1 MNPVSDT
8 NDDKTVVLGG
18 AAAISA
24 PPPPQRESHSQ
35 NALPIGTRLGEFEV
49 VGLVGEGG
57 FGIVYLAHDHS
68 LERKVAL
75 KEYMPSSLASRA
87 TDASVAVRSERHR
100 ETFEVGRR
108 SFVNEARLLAQFDH
122 PALVKVYR
130 FWEANGTAYMAM
142 PFYDG
147 ITLRDALKA
156 RNGAPD
162 ESWIRKILSPVMD
175 ALEIIHHDNCYHRD
189 IAPDN
194 IMLLRDDRPVLLDFG
209 AARRV
214 IGDMTQA
221 LTVILKPGYAP
232 IEQYAE
238 MPGMKQGPWTDI
250 YALGA
255 VVYFMITG
263 RTPPPSVGRM
273 MQDNFEPLAQ
283 LAAGR
288 YDDAFLRGIDRCLAV
303 KAEDRP
309 QSIADMRALVGFS
322 SSSPLFASTSAPIA
336 NTEPPA
342 SKRDTGVTVVQATAQ
357 ASSRGGATAEA
368 ATAEAATPSKRPN
381 DVWIGATAG
390 SLAVLG
396 IGAYFLF
403 GRGGAPETPK
413 PEAAT
418 SAPAVAAQSAPVTAE
433 TQVVQSAPVSPPAPS
448 RPVSLSAAEQALQ
461 AGASADIGV
470 MIDKVKS
477 PVVIG
482 KDALTFS
489 LRSNRGGYV
498 YVLLHDKGA
507 GTLSRIYPNALDPD
521 NRIAAGKPMR
531 FPRENW
537 TFDADQPKG
546 DWEVIGIVSESP
558 REFDQL
564 SLETRDGIGVA
575 PISAVEAALQRSGAA
590 ALAGTL
596 HCTDGTSACAPNYGV
611 ATFTVSETDVAPE
624 PQARKPA
631 GPAPRTEK
639 AAPQASKPKSQ
650 AQQPGAESEAEYMK
664 KLNKDLDQLLGGK
677 K

>member
-1 MNPVSDT
+1 MNPVPDT

-18 AAAISA
+18 AAATPA
-24 PPPPQRESHSQ
+24 PPPQQRESTSQ
-35 NALPIGTRLGEFEV
+35 NALPVGTRLGEFEI

-142 PFYDG
+142 PYYDG

-156 RNGAPD
+156 RSGAPD

-175 ALEIIHHDNCYHRD
+175 ALEIIHHDNCFHRD

-283 LAAGR
+283 IAAGR
-288 YDDAFLRGIDRCLAV
+288 YEDAFLRGIDHCLAV

-309 QSIADMRALVGFS
+309 QSIADMRTLVGFS
-322 SSSPLFASTSAPIA
+322 SASPLFAPTSTPAPASFEPAPIRRDGA
-336 NTEPPA
+336 ATVAQPARQPVSTTPVTAEVAPKPA
-342 SKRDTGVTVVQATAQ
+342 SRTGI
-357 ASSRGGATAEA
+357 
-368 ATAEAATPSKRPN
+368 
-381 DVWIGATAG
+381 WIGAAVG
-390 SLAVLG
+390 GLAVAG
-396 IGAYFLF
+396 VGAYLLL
-403 GRGGAPETPK
+403 GRSSETQPPK
-413 PEAAT
+413 PEVTA
-418 SAPAVAAQSAPVTAE
+418 SAPAPAPQSAPVARE
-433 TQVVQSAPVSPPAPS
+433 ASPAQSVPAVPVTPPKA
-448 RPVSLSAAEQALQ
+448 VSLGEAEQALQ
-461 AGASADIGV
+461 AAASADIGV
-470 MIDKVKS
+470 MIDKIKT

-489 LRSNRGGYV
+489 LRSNKGGYV

-521 NRIAAGKPMR
+521 NRIAAGKTMR

-546 DWEVIGIVSESP
+546 DWDVIAMVAESP

-564 SLETRDGIGVA
+564 ALETRDGIGVA
-575 PISAVEAALQRSGAA
+575 TVSTVESALQRGGAA
-590 ALAGTL
+590 ALAGTV
-596 HCTDGTSACAPNYGV
+596 HCTDGTTSCSAAYGV
-611 ATFTVSETDVAPE
+611 STFLVSETDVAPE
-624 PQARKPA
+624 PAARKPTEA
-631 GPAPRTEK
+631 APRSDK
-639 AAPQASKPKSQ
+639 PAAQSPKPKSQ
-650 AQQPGAESEAEYMK
+650 AQPQQGSESEAEYMK

>member
-1 MNPVSDT
+1 MSDS

-18 AAAISA
+18 AAASA
-24 PPPPQRESHSQ
+24 PPGAAPAQHADAHSQ
-35 NALPIGTRLGEFEV
+35 NALPLGTRLGEFEV

-87 TDASVAVRSERHR
+87 TNASVAVRSERHR

-130 FWEANGTAYMAM
+130 FWEDNGTAYMAM

-156 RNGAPD
+156 RGSAPD
-162 ESWIRKILSPVMD
+162 ESWIRKILLPVMD
-175 ALEIIHHDNCYHRD
+175 ALEIIHNQSCYHRD

-194 IMLLRDDRPVLLDFG
+194 IMLLADDRPVLLDFG

-263 RTPPPSVGRM
+263 KTPPPSVGRM
-273 MQDNFEPLAQ
+273 MQDSFEPLAT
-283 LAAGR
+283 LAAGK
-288 YDDAFLRGIDRCLAV
+288 YDDAFLRGIDHCLAV

-309 QSIADMRALVGFS
+309 QSIAEMRAAVGAAS
-322 SSSPLFASTSAPIA
+322 ASPLFAPSPAEAPGRPAPTRAATQEAAKTVLASAPNA
-336 NTEPPA
+336 QPQPSA
-342 SKRDTGVTVVQATAQ
+342 KRNTGVLVGAAAGAVVL
-357 ASSRGGATAEA
+357 A
-368 ATAEAATPSKRPN
+368 AA
-381 DVWIGATAG
+381 
-390 SLAVLG
+390 
-396 IGAYFLF
+396 GAYLAF
-403 GRGGAPETPK
+403 GRKAPAPETPPVVEASAPSPK
-413 PEAAT
+413 PASVAETPAQPPAAT
-418 SAPAVAAQSAPVTAE
+418 PAPA
-433 TQVVQSAPVSPPAPS
+433 APVSLAQAQQ
-448 RPVSLSAAEQALQ
+448 RLLASAA
-461 AGASADIGV
+461 ADFGV
-470 MIDKVKS
+470 QIDKLKT
-477 PVVIG
+477 PAAIG
-482 KDALTFS
+482 KDALGFS
-489 LRSNRGGYV
+489 LRAAKGGYV
-498 YVLLHDKGA
+498 YVFLHDKGT
-507 GTLSRIYPNALDPD
+507 GTVLNLFPNALDPD
-521 NRIAAGKPMR
+521 NLLPAGKTMR

-537 TFDADQPKG
+537 TYDADVPRG
-546 DWEVIGIVSESP
+546 DWEVTAIVSESP
-558 REFDQL
+558 REFPGMGLRPQ
-564 SLETRDGIGVA
+564 DGILSA
-575 PISAVEAALQRSGAA
+575 PLAAVEAALTQNGIAAISGALRCADGATQCGDAYGAIAFAISEVDAPVA
-590 ALAGTL
+590 A
-596 HCTDGTSACAPNYGV
+596 AP
-611 ATFTVSETDVAPE
+611 APG
-624 PQARKPA
+624 RKPA
-631 GPAPRTEK
+631 EASPPASKPAQEAKPKSRDK
-639 AAPQASKPKSQ
+639 AAPQDPA
-650 AQQPGAESEAEYMK
+650 AAEAEYMK
-664 KLNKDLDQLLGGK
+664 KLNSDLDQLLGGK

>member
-18 AAAISA
+18 AAANPA
-24 PPPPQRESHSQ
+24 PPPQQRESTSQ
-35 NALPIGTRLGEFEV
+35 NALPIGTRLGEFEI

-283 LAAGR
+283 IAAGR
-288 YDDAFLRGIDRCLAV
+288 YDEAFLHGIDRCLAV

-309 QSIADMRALVGFS
+309 QSIADMRVLVGFS
-322 SSSPLFASTSAPIA
+322 STSPLFASTSASTSAPTA
-336 NTEPPA
+336 AKPEPAA
-342 SKRDTGVTVVQATAQ
+342 SNRD
-357 ASSRGGATAEA
+357 GGATIVQPVRQQSTPANQAAEVA
-368 ATAEAATPSKRPN
+368 VTSGRSKGI
-381 DVWIGATAG
+381 WIGVASGGVA
-390 SLAVLG
+390 LLG
-396 IGAYFLF
+396 IAAYLLI
-403 GRGGAPETPK
+403 GRGSAPPPAK
-413 PEAAT
+413 PEIAS
-418 SAPAVAAQSAPVTAE
+418 SAPVVAAQSSPAANEVVATPLAPTTPTAPV
-433 TQVVQSAPVSPPAPS
+433 
-448 RPVSLSAAEQALQ
+448 RPVSLADAEQALQ
-461 AGASADIGV
+461 AAASPDIGV
-470 MIDKVKS
+470 MIDKVKT

-489 LRSNRGGYV
+489 LRSNKGGYV
-498 YVLLHDKGA
+498 YLLLHDKGA
-507 GTLSRIYPNALDPD
+507 GTVSRIYPNALDPD

-564 SLETRDGIGVA
+564 ALETRDGIGVA
-575 PISAVEAALQRSGAA
+575 SVPTVESALQRSGAG
-590 ALAGTL
+590 ALAGSL
-596 HCTDGTSACAPNYGV
+596 HCADGTTACSTAYGV
-611 ATFTVSETDVAPE
+611 ATFVVSETEAAAE
-624 PQARKPA
+624 PPARKSTEPTPRAEKPA
-631 GPAPRTEK
+631 AQTPK
-639 AAPQASKPKSQ
+639 SKP
-650 AQQPGAESEAEYMK
+650 QQPQQGTESEAEYMK

>member
-1 MNPVSDT
+1 MSDS
-8 NDDKTVVLGG
+8 DEDKTVVFGG
-18 AAAISA
+18 AAAEMA
-24 PPPPQRESHSQ
+24 PTQPPAPARDNSSH
-35 NALPIGTRLGEFEV
+35 NALPIGTRLGEFEL

-87 TDASVAVRSERHR
+87 NDASVAVRSERHR

-147 ITLRDALKA
+147 ITLRDALKE
-156 RNGAPD
+156 RGEPPD
-162 ESWIRKILSPVMD
+162 ETWIRKILGPVMD
-175 ALEIIHHDNCYHRD
+175 ALEIIHNQSCFHRD

-273 MQDNFEPLAQ
+273 MQDNYEPLATI
-283 LAAGR
+283 AAGR
-288 YDDAFLRGIDRCLAV
+288 YDAAFLQGIDRCLAV
-303 KAEDRP
+303 KAEERP
-309 QSIADMRALVGFS
+309 QSIAAMRELVGFS
-322 SSSPLFASTSAPIA
+322 NASPLFAATPTDTAPTVAKTAAPRAAERQTKVSAPDTAKPAVGTEPKTKRNGLLIGAAVGGLVLVSVGGYLVFGRNSVPESAPLQPTAAVSAPIVA
-336 NTEPPA
+336 
-342 SKRDTGVTVVQATAQ
+342 
-357 ASSRGGATAEA
+357 
-368 ATAEAATPSKRPN
+368 PN
-381 DVWIGATAG
+381 
-390 SLAVLG
+390 
-396 IGAYFLF
+396 
-403 GRGGAPETPK
+403 
-413 PEAAT
+413 
-418 SAPAVAAQSAPVTAE
+418 AAQSTPT
-433 TQVVQSAPVSPPAPS
+433 VSPPRQPEPAKA
-448 RPVSLSAAEQALQ
+448 VSLPEATQLLR
-461 AGASADIGV
+461 AGAAADIGV
-470 MIDKVKS
+470 VVDKVKS

-482 KDALTFS
+482 KDALSFG
-489 LRSNRGGYV
+489 LRSTKPGYV
-498 YVLLHDKGA
+498 YLLLHDKGA
-507 GTLSRIYPNALDPD
+507 GTLLQLFPNALDPE
-521 NRIAAGKPMR
+521 NKIAAGTTMR
-531 FPRENW
+531 FPRQNW

-546 DWEVIGIVSESP
+546 DWEVMALVSESP
-558 REFDQL
+558 REFDRL
-564 SLETRDGIGVA
+564 GFVAHDGIA
-575 PISAVEAALQRSGAA
+575 SASVGEVEAALTRNGAQ
-590 ALAGTL
+590 ALTGTL
-596 HCTDGTSACAPNYGV
+596 HCADGSANCAGSYG
-611 ATFTVSETDVAPE
+611 AASFTVSETDAPVASAPPPAKRTAEATPPRE
-624 PQARKPA
+624 PANAPKASASKGKTSAPA
-631 GPAPRTEK
+631 GT
-639 AAPQASKPKSQ
+639 AS
-650 AQQPGAESEAEYMK
+650 EEEYMK
-664 KLNKDLDQLLGGK
+664 KLNKDLDQLLDGK

>member
-1 MNPVSDT
+1 MPV
-8 NDDKTVVLGG
+8 
-18 AAAISA
+18 
-24 PPPPQRESHSQ
+24 
-35 NALPIGTRLGEFEV
+35 GTRLGEFEL

-87 TDASVAVRSERHR
+87 NDSSVAVRSERHR

-147 ITLRDALKA
+147 ITLRDALKE
-156 RNGAPD
+156 RGSPPD
-162 ESWIRKILSPVMD
+162 EAWIRKILSPVMD
-175 ALEIIHHDNCYHRD
+175 ALEIIHNQSCFHRD

-263 RTPPPSVGRM
+263 KTPPPSVGRM
-273 MQDNFEPLAQ
+273 MQDSYEPLATI
-283 LAAGR
+283 AAGR
-288 YDDAFLRGIDRCLAV
+288 YDDSFLQGIDRCLAV

-309 QSIADMRALVGFS
+309 QSIAAMRELVGFGS
-322 SSSPLFASTSAPIA
+322 NATVFAPVANVSPAARAKPAERAVASAPDA
-336 NTEPPA
+336 
-342 SKRDTGVTVVQATAQ
+342 TVVRPAAAPAQ
-357 ASSRGGATAEA
+357 RPAPPVAQGAT
-368 ATAEAATPSKRPN
+368 PKRSN
-381 DVWIGATAG
+381 TILIGAALG
-390 SLAVLG
+390 GLVVIG
-396 IGAYFLF
+396 IGGYLVF
-403 GRGGAPETPK
+403 GRQAPVAP
-413 PEAAT
+413 PVASV
-418 SAPAVAAQSAPVTAE
+418 SAPQVAPPAAQSPVAT
-433 TQVVQSAPVSPPAPS
+433 VSAPLAQPVEPPK
-448 RPVSLSAAEQALQ
+448 PVSLAQAEEALLTN
-461 AGASADIGV
+461 AGVDFGV
-470 MIDKVKS
+470 VVEKVKS

-482 KDALTFS
+482 KDALSFS
-489 LRSNRGGYV
+489 LSSAKSGYL
-498 YVLLHDKGA
+498 YLLLHDKGA
-507 GTLSRIYPNALDPD
+507 GTLSLIFPNALDPE
-521 NRIAAGKPMR
+521 NQIAAGKAVR
-531 FPRENW
+531 FPRPNW
-537 TFDADQPKG
+537 TFDADQPRG
-546 DWEVIGIVSESP
+546 DWEVMALVSESP
-558 REFDQL
+558 RQFDKL
-564 SLETRDGIGVA
+564 GFSPREGIASATVA
-575 PISAVEAALQRSGAA
+575 EVEAALSRAGIKAMAGSVQCADGTANCGAA
-590 ALAGTL
+590 
-596 HCTDGTSACAPNYGV
+596 YGL
-611 ATFTVSETDVAPE
+611 ATFSVNETDAPVVS
-624 PQARKPA
+624 PPAKKPA
-631 GPAPRTEK
+631 EAPAPRAEK
-639 AAPQASKPKSQ
+639 TPPAEKKPGGKGK
-650 AQQPGAESEAEYMK
+650 GAGSDGNPSEEEYMK
-664 KLNKDLDQLLGGK
+664 KLNRDLDQLLGGK

>member
-1 MNPVSDT
+1 MSDS

-18 AAAISA
+18 AAASTPAASA
-24 PPPPQRESHSQ
+24 SAHAADAHSQ
-35 NALPIGTRLGEFEV
+35 NALPLGTRLGEFEV

-87 TDASVAVRSERHR
+87 TNASVAVRSERHR

-130 FWEANGTAYMAM
+130 FWEDNGTAYMAM

-156 RNGAPD
+156 RGSAPD
-162 ESWIRKILSPVMD
+162 ESWIRKILLPVMD
-175 ALEIIHHDNCYHRD
+175 ALEIIHNQSCYHRD

-194 IMLLRDDRPVLLDFG
+194 IMLLADDRPVLLDFG

-263 RTPPPSVGRM
+263 KTPPPSVGRM
-273 MQDNFEPLAQ
+273 MQDSFEPLAT
-283 LAAGR
+283 LVAGK
-288 YDDAFLRGIDRCLAV
+288 YGDAFLRGIDQCLAV

-309 QSIADMRALVGFS
+309 QSIAEMRQAVGIAS
-322 SSSPLFASTSAPIA
+322 ASPLFAPTSSDAPA
-336 NTEPPA
+336 RSAAPRAASQDGARTVAASSQPSKPEEP
-342 SKRDTGVTVVQATAQ
+342 SGKRNTVVLL
-357 ASSRGGATAEA
+357 GAA
-368 ATAEAATPSKRPN
+368 A
-381 DVWIGATAG
+381 GAVVLAG
-390 SLAVLG
+390 V
-396 IGAYFLF
+396 GAYFAL
-403 GRGGAPETPK
+403 APKK
-413 PEAAT
+413 PEPVPTELAVEA
-418 SAPAVAAQSAPVTAE
+418 SAPAAKPSVAQTPTAAPAAE
-433 TQVVQSAPVSPPAPS
+433 PAAAK
-448 RPVSLSAAEQALQ
+448 PVSLPEAQQRLLAS
-461 AGASADIGV
+461 ASADFGV
-470 MIDKVKS
+470 QIDKVKS
-477 PVVIG
+477 PAAIG
-482 KDALTFS
+482 RDALGFS
-489 LRSNRGGYV
+489 LRAAKGGYV
-498 YVLLHDKGA
+498 YLFLHDKGT
-507 GTLSRIYPNALDPD
+507 GMVFNLFPNALDPD
-521 NRIAAGKPMR
+521 NLLPAGRTMR

-537 TFDADQPKG
+537 TYDADVPRG
-546 DWEVIGIVSESP
+546 DWEVTAIVSESP
-558 REFDQL
+558 RDFPGLGLTPQ
-564 SLETRDGIGVA
+564 DGILSA
-575 PISAVEAALQRSGAA
+575 PLAAVEAALTRNGVAAISGA
-590 ALAGTL
+590 L
-596 HCTDGTSACAPNYGV
+596 HCADGASQCGDAYGATSFSVNEADAPV
-611 ATFTVSETDVAPE
+611 AAAPA
-624 PQARKPA
+624 PKPA
-631 GPAPRTEK
+631 GSSAP
-639 AAPQASKPKSQ
+639 ASKPAQETKPAKSREKAP
-650 AQQPGAESEAEYMK
+650 AQDPANAEAEYMK
-664 KLNKDLDQLLGGK
+664 KLNSDLDQLLGGK